1 MLTVNASTV
10 ATPLASVTK
19 NLGTSVTFAT
29 VASGTGPLTYVW
41 KKNGTSIAGATT
53 ASLTLTNLGYAD
65 AGVYSVE
72 VSGTAVRPNKAPR

>member
-1 MLTVNASTV
+1 MLTVNATTV
-10 ATPLASVTK
+10 ATPLASVTN

-41 KKNGTSIAGATT
+41 KKNGTNIAGATT

-65 AGVYSVE
+65 AGVYTVE
-72 VSGTAVRPNKAPR
+72 VAGTCNTTSRAPR